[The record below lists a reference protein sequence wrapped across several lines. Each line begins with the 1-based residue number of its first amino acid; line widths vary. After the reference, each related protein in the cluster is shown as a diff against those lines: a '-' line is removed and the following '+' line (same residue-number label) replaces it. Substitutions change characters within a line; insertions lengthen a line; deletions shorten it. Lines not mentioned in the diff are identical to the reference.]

1 MATLDRVLLYC
12 SVHQTLKVLLSLV
25 PFSIVQRPELVFEER
40 EATVMAPSLMCDSAI
55 LPCLRGCLA
64 FLRRHFPPQS
74 PPSCSLGPSPCRQ
87 QQTSPW
93 DFSPIPMIQLPAAA
107 LSRGLAYLCGVCMA
121 LARIVYVILIPFI
134 LSQISWCTLQQPQMF
149 LLCFK
154 QLPWCGD
161 LTLLQFPQPL
171 GASPVLFTL
180 FSPTSF
186 VLLSFV

>member
-1 MATLDRVLLYC
+1 MKVKNESEVAQLCWTLRDPTDCSLPGSSIHGSLQARVLEWVAISLSKKGPLWLVLICSLVCQANYTDSLAGIHFYC

-87 QQTSPW
+87 QQTSP
-93 DFSPIPMIQLPAAA
+93 
-107 LSRGLAYLCGVCMA
+107 
-121 LARIVYVILIPFI
+121 
-134 LSQISWCTLQQPQMF
+134 
-149 LLCFK
+149 
-154 QLPWCGD
+154 
-161 LTLLQFPQPL
+161 
-171 GASPVLFTL
+171 
-180 FSPTSF
+180 
-186 VLLSFV
+186 